1 MAKELRKAESP
12 ASGDVEFREGTREGV
27 LSGSNTSSD
36 VEEAFE
42 RDLNVTEDDLLEAKE
57 VAATLS
63 LQDVRKV
70 RSLHH
75 ALSGQLY
82 SQLR

>member
-1 MAKELRKAESP
+1 M
-12 ASGDVEFREGTREGV
+12 
-27 LSGSNTSSD
+27 SGSHTSSD
-36 VEEAFE
+36 VEDVLE

-70 RSLHH
+70 RPSHSL
-75 ALSGQLY
+75 LVG
-82 SQLR
+82 